1 MGRDWNSTPGGRVE
15 SLSRSV
21 REHRRHPILSAIARL
36 AHATALPTLGA
47 GIVVALVFATL
58 ATLLVH
64 WTRLQPLVTVGR
76 VMDETRLVRTPV
88 RTIDLQQTE
97 QQREAARQA
106 TPRFYVADTGALD
119 AITQSLAN
127 LPVALAGASGIEA
140 VDAGIREQFGLS
152 RDALAALQA
161 ESRDGRPTPAW
172 TQRVEALGAILRVRP
187 FLDGPTYQ
195 RAVTDGRSVT
205 MQLVLG
211 GKNLAPVF
219 RSQALSIEDEVAMIE
234 AARDIARDAEFGG
247 VLREVVASRLT
258 RGVRATYTF
267 DAAATAAA
275 QNEEAARIAPV
286 VIESPRGQ
294 VIFERGDVL
303 TPAQAEL
310 FAAELAEHAKSG
322 GGREWSLRLLG
333 ALGACGG
340 VTLAMFG
347 YTALFCRRAAQNG
360 ARSLGLG
367 AILLTMLALACG
379 ASVWS
384 PGLMAATATAPT
396 LLAAV
401 LVVIGYDR
409 RSALAYGLLHA
420 VLVCLA
426 LRESV
431 GTMAVTI
438 TGIAC
443 IVWIL
448 REIRDRGA
456 IMRASLAT
464 AAGLFIATLVFA
476 MLERPLTTDIWMTV
490 VRESLADALIA
501 AGGAVGAGGA
511 TLFVLPL
518 VEKAFNV
525 TTGLTLIELRDP
537 KQPLLRELQQ
547 RAPGTYN
554 HSLNV
559 AAIAE
564 AAADSIGAD
573 PLLAYVGALYHD
585 IGKMNKPEYFVENQV
600 AGINKHDK
608 LSPAMSLLIVVGH
621 VKDGMELAREFS
633 VPTNIQHFIEAH
645 HGTTLVEFF
654 FHRARQRALENVI
667 RGKDGEPDPDA
678 ARDTYVP
685 DEFEY
690 RYPGPKPRTKEVAIL
705 MIADAVESATR
716 AMGDPSPSKIEALV
730 RAIANKRLMDGQFD
744 DCELTLRE
752 LSAICESVVRTL
764 TSMYHGRVAY
774 PGGNAPTRA
783 TTMAGT
789 PTPAQGSPATP
800 PTPAGTTPLPKS
812 GRA

>member
-21 REHRRHPILSAIARL
+21 REHRRHPILGALARL
-36 AHATALPTLGA
+36 ANATALPTLGA
-47 GIVVALVFATL
+47 GIVVAIVFASL
-58 ATLLVH
+58 ATLLVN
-64 WTRLQPLVTVGR
+64 WTRQQPLVTVGR

-106 TPRFYVADTGALD
+106 TPRVYVADSGVLE
-119 AITQSLAN
+119 AIVQSLEN
-127 LPVALAGASGIEA
+127 LPVALAGASGIET
-140 VDAGIREQFGLS
+140 VDSGIREQFGLS

-161 ESRDGRPTPAW
+161 ESRDGKPTTAW
-172 TQRVEALGAILRVRP
+172 TQRVEALRTIMRLRP
-187 FLDGPTYQ
+187 ILDGPTYQ
-195 RAVTDGRSVT
+195 RAVTDGRNVT
-205 MQLVLG
+205 IQLVYAG
-211 GKNLAPVF
+211 RTMPPVF
-219 RSQALSIEDEVAMIE
+219 RSQALNVEDEVALVE
-234 AARDIARDAEFGG
+234 AARDIARDAEFMGL
-247 VLREVVASRLT
+247 LREVVVSRLT
-258 RGVRATYTF
+258 RGVRPTYTF

-275 QNEEAARIAPV
+275 QNEEASRIAPV

-310 FAAELAEHAKSG
+310 FAAELREHAQSG
-322 GGREWSLRLLG
+322 GGREWLFRLLG
-333 ALGACGG
+333 AFGAAAG

-360 ARSLGLG
+360 SRSVGLA
-367 AILLTMLALACG
+367 AILLSMLAVACL

-384 PGLMAATATAPT
+384 PGLTAATATAPT

-443 IVWIL
+443 IVWTL

-464 AAGLFIATLVFA
+464 AAGFFVATLVFA
-476 MLERPLTTDIWMTV
+476 MLERPITTEVWVTV
-490 VRESLADALIA
+490 ARESLADALIA

-564 AAADSIGAD
+564 AAADAIGAD

-585 IGKMNKPEYFVENQV
+585 IGKMNKPEYFVENQS

-608 LSPAMSLLIVVGH
+608 LSPAMSLLIVVGN

-633 VPTNIQHFIEAH
+633 VPANIQHFIEAH

-654 FHRARQRALENVI
+654 YHRARQRALESVI
-667 RGKDGEPDPDA
+667 RGKDGELDPDA
-678 ARDTYVP
+678 TRDTYVP

-690 RYPGPKPRTKEVAIL
+690 RYPGPKPLTKEVAIL

-764 TSMYHGRVAY
+764 TSMYHGRIAY

-783 TTMAGT
+783 TTIAGT
-789 PTPAQGSPATP
+789 PTPAQGSAATSASPAI
-800 PTPAGTTPLPKS
+800 TTPLPKS